1 LNGFTAPV
9 SDRFHNAL
17 AYASQLHAAQTRK
30 GTKIPYISHLM
41 AVAAIVMEADGTE
54 DEAIAALLHD
64 AAEDQGG
71 LPRLADIRCRFGPA
85 VGDIVEHCS
94 DTFEKPKPPWEA
106 RKAAYHERLRGA
118 DPSTLL
124 VSIADKLHNARA
136 TQHDLQTS
144 GQAVWDRF
152 SAPRERTLW
161 NYRTLLANYESGAG
175 DARLL
180 PLARQLRVTLD
191 EIEAIR

>member
-1 LNGFTAPV
+1 LNCLAAPV
-9 SDRFHNAL
+9 SERFHNAL
-17 AYASQLHAAQTRK
+17 AYASQLHATQARK
-30 GTKIPYISHLM
+30 GTEIPYISHLM
-41 AVAAIVMEADGTE
+41 AVAAIVMEACGTE

-71 LPRLADIRCRFGPA
+71 LPRLADIRSRFGST

-106 RKAAYHERLRGA
+106 RKSAYHERLRGA
-118 DPSTLL
+118 DASTLL

-136 TQHDLQTS
+136 TLHDLQTS
-144 GQAVWDRF
+144 GPAVWERF

-161 NYRTLLANYESGAG
+161 NYRTLLEIYRSGA
-175 DARLL
+175 DDSRRQ
-180 PLARQLRVTLD
+180 PLVRQLRATLD